1 MTSRQLLLE
10 LHARYI
16 GLLTHKFTFHYLK
29 SICDNLLDL
38 VPIVKFKKREK
49 QHGGVL
55 LFKK

>member
-1 MTSRQLLLE
+1 MTSRQLVLE
-10 LHARYI
+10 LHAQCI

-29 SICDNLLDL
+29 SICDDLRDL
-38 VPIVKFKKREK
+38 VPIVQFKKREK